1 MKRNRITYLMCIIVV
16 MMLGLALRR
25 YEDILPVFIG
35 KYLGDVLWAL
45 MIYLIIA
52 FLLKKVS
59 AIKVLVISLLI
70 IYWIEFSQIY
80 QNEWIN
86 NIRETVIGSLIL
98 GHGFLYTDL
107 ICYIVGIV
115 LGFVFEMLF
124 LASKEE

>member
-59 AIKVLVISLLI
+59 AIKVSVISLLI
-70 IYWIEFSQIY
+70 SYGIEFSQIY

-115 LGFVFEMLF
+115 LGFILEMLF
-124 LASKEE
+124 LASR

>member
-59 AIKVLVISLLI
+59 AIKVSVISLLI
-70 IYWIEFSQIY
+70 SYGIEFSQIY

>member
-1 MKRNRITYLMCIIVV
+1 MKRNRITYLMCIIVIII
-16 MMLGLALRR
+16 LGLATRS

-35 KYLGDVLWAL
+35 KYLGYVLWAL
-45 MIYLIIA
+45 IVYLIIA
-52 FLLKKVS
+52 LLFKRIS
-59 AIKVLVISLLI
+59 AIKVSLISLLI
-70 IYWIEFSQIY
+70 CYGVEFSQLY
-80 QNEWIN
+80 QGEWIN